1 MYFGN
6 KYVLI
11 NKTKIYLKER
21 VMIMNSIYQKIG
33 GKETI
38 DTIVNKFFEK
48 NLSDNRVCN
57 LLSRVDLDCQ
67 KLRTTIFLTILMGE
81 RFLYKDKEITGK
93 YLHPQELTE
102 NELGAFEDNFYI
114 VLKEMNLLVL
124 LPTISNGL
132 RAIRLMSKV
141 YQNNTTNH

>member
-21 VMIMNSIYQKIG
+21 VTSMSSVYQKIG
-33 GKETI
+33 GKKTI
-38 DTIVNKFFEK
+38 DIIVNKFFEK
-48 NLSDNRVCN
+48 NLRD
-57 LLSRVDLDCQ
+57 SRVSTLLNKVDLESQ
-67 KLRTTIFLTILMGE
+67 KFRTTVFLGLLMGE
-81 RFLYKDKEITGK
+81 RFSHKNSSVHGK
-93 YLHPQELTE
+93 YLHLQDLTE
-102 NELGAFEDNFYI
+102 FELDAFEENLYV

-124 LPTISNGL
+124 VPTVSNGL
-132 RAIRLMSKV
+132 KAIRLMSKV